1 MVRLVVLALCLLPA
15 ALGVAAHAAYPPPT
29 ESSTGLVVSAQ
40 PLAAEAGVA
49 ILRHGGNAIDAAV
62 AVGYAEAVVNPCCGN
77 IGGGG
82 FLTAHLPNGPPGG
95 HPDGPPGGHPDGH
108 PGGRDIFLDFRE
120 TAPAAAT
127 RTMYLD
133 ADGNPIPGAS
143 LRGWK
148 AAGVPGSVL
157 GLDTALVKYG
167 TMPRA
172 AVMAPAIRLARQGF
186 TLTAADADILARGAP
201 LLRRDKIAAHI
212 FLRPDGSPL
221 QAGDR
226 LRQPD
231 LAATLQAIA
240 DHGPDA
246 FYKGNIPRQVE
257 AASRA
262 GGGILT
268 AADFIAY
275 RVPESAPLTCTYR
288 GYVVETTPPPG
299 GGATVCQI
307 LNILQLYD
315 LGELGFHAAEA
326 VHIMAEA
333 FRLAFF
339 DRNTYLGDPAFVHAP
354 LHRLLS
360 TDYAARLRGTIGDRA
375 TPSASLGPAVAPPG
389 EGQETTHFSVLD
401 KSGGAASV
409 TYTLNGGFGAG
420 VIAGNT
426 GFLLNDEM
434 DDFTIKPGV
443 ANQFGLMQ
451 GEANAIAAG
460 KRPLSSM
467 APTIVLRDGRVRM
480 VLGSPGG
487 PRIITAVVQTILN
500 VIDYGMNAQEAVDAP
515 RLHQQWLPDLLYAER
530 FALSPDTKALLLQMG
545 YRIRRQ
551 QPSGAVELIAS
562 GALTPGG
569 SMAEG
574 SMAGGSMAGGSMA
587 GGSTAGGSAA
597 GGSAAGGSAAGGS
610 ATGGSATGG
619 STAEGSTAEGS
630 TAAKLMAAKP
640 IGAQSPRGQSTG
652 GQSTE
657 AKRIGAKPTAAK
669 SMATA
674 ADAVATHAP
683 PPNVFFGANDSRR
696 PAGVAL
702 AP

>member
-1 MVRLVVLALCLLPA
+1 MIRPLVQAAALALCLLA
-15 ALGVAAHAAYPPPT
+15 VAANAASPPPT
-29 ESSTGLVVSAQ
+29 ESTTGLVVSAQ
-40 PLAAEAGVA
+40 RLAAEAGVD
-49 ILRHGGNAIDAAV
+49 ILRQGGNAIDAAV

-82 FLTAHLPNGPPGG
+82 FLTAHLPDGRSEG
-95 HPDGPPGGHPDGH
+95 HPDGRPNSHLDERPDGRPDSRLDERPNARPDGH
-108 PGGRDIFLDFRE
+108 PNGRDVFLDFRE
-120 TAPAAAT
+120 TAPAAAA
-127 RTMYLD
+127 RNMYLD

-167 TMPRA
+167 TMSRA

-186 TLTAADADILARGAP
+186 TLTAADADILARGAS
-201 LLRRDKIAAHI
+201 LLRRNRAAAGS
-212 FLRPDGSPL
+212 FLRPDGSAL

-246 FYKGNIPRQVE
+246 FYKGDIPRQVE

-268 AADFIAY
+268 AADFAAY
-275 RVPESAPLTCTYR
+275 RVTEAAPLTCPYR
-288 GYVVETTPPPG
+288 GYVVETAPPPG
-299 GGATVCQI
+299 GGVTVCQI
-307 LNILQLYD
+307 LNILQFYD
-315 LGELGFHAAEA
+315 LDEIGFHSAEA
-326 VHIMAEA
+326 VHVMAEA

-339 DRNTYLGDPAFVHAP
+339 DRNTYLGDPDFVHAP

-389 EGQETTHFSVLD
+389 EAQETTHFSVLD
-401 KSGGAASV
+401 KSGGAVAV

-434 DDFTIKPGV
+434 DDFTLKPGV
-443 ANQFGLMQ
+443 ANQFGLVQ

-467 APTIVLRDGRVRM
+467 APTIVLRDGRVQM

-500 VIDYGMNAQEAVDAP
+500 MIDYGMNAQEAVDAP

-530 FALSPDTKALLLQMG
+530 FALSPDTEAMLRQMG
-545 YRIRRQ
+545 YQIRRQ

-562 GALTPGG
+562 GALGLAQPPHAGSDASAPKPSMDVKPTGVR
-569 SMAEG
+569 SMA
-574 SMAGGSMAGGSMA
+574 S
-587 GGSTAGGSAA
+587 
-597 GGSAAGGSAAGGS
+597 
-610 ATGGSATGG
+610 
-619 STAEGSTAEGS
+619 
-630 TAAKLMAAKP
+630 
-640 IGAQSPRGQSTG
+640 
-652 GQSTE
+652 
-657 AKRIGAKPTAAK
+657 
-669 SMATA
+669 A
-674 ADAVATHAP
+674 ADAVATHAAP
-683 PPNVFFGANDSRR
+683 PSVYFGANDSRR